1 MKHFVL
7 TALALLSGTLP
18 SMAGNLS
25 FGEFD
30 EYHIAAISVI
40 IIIGL
45 PFFIIIML
53 LYFNYKNKQ
62 AKYKLASETLAAGKD
77 IPENLF
83 KNTPQKENIDV
94 LQKGIKNIFLGI
106 GLGVFLWLLT
116 KDEGITAIGFLIIC
130 IGMGQVVIAYV
141 TRPKG
146 TDSNSQSHSDIEKQ

>member
-25 FGEFD
+25 FGELD
-30 EYHIAAISVI
+30 EYHIAALSVI

-53 LYFNYKNKQ
+53 LYFSYKNKQ

-106 GLGVFLWLLT
+106 
-116 KDEGITAIGFLIIC
+116 LIIC

-141 TRPKG
+141 TRPNR
-146 TDSNSQSHSDIEKQ
+146 TDSDSQSHSDIEKQ